1 MKEPLPVSLSVRV
14 YRGLLRTYPRKFRLE
29 YGEAMIQ
36 VFRDLCLQPGKT
48 GLASVWGRALLDFAV
63 TLVSEHMNRGVVMTK
78 TKWIQLSG
86 WGLAASGFLLMA
98 GFAASSRPTYSPYN
112 AAAWPIDPILN
123 VADVILMT
131 VAMLLMSAGLAGLLE
146 RFHQQAGLPGRVGL
160 MFGSLTGLVGAAGA
174 AGLRFFEGGPWWDMF
189 MVGILGVNL
198 GLALFGIDCLRQHL
212 FPRWTGLPLAV
223 GTSTLAFALAAMGPI
238 HVAWPSLVEFIFLL
252 AFALGIGL
260 VGYLLQRETT
270 ETAAMTPA

>member
-1 MKEPLPVSLSVRV
+1 MKAPRSVSLSVRV
-14 YRGLLRTYPRKFRLE
+14 YRGLLRTYPREFRLE

-36 VFRDLCLQPGKT
+36 VFRDLCLQSGKT

-63 TLVSEHMNRGVVMTK
+63 TLISEYMNRGVVMTK

-98 GFAASSRPTYSPYN
+98 AFAASSRPIYSPDN

-131 VAMLLMSAGLAGLLE
+131 TAMLLMSAGLAGLLE
-146 RFHQQAGLPGRVGL
+146 RFQQQAGIPGRVGL
-160 MFGSLTGLVGAAGA
+160 MIGSLTGLVGAVGA
-174 AGLRFFEGGPWWDMF
+174 AGLRFFEGDLWWNMF

-212 FPRWTGLPLAV
+212 FPRWNGLPLAV
-223 GTSTLAFALAAMGPI
+223 GTSFLAFALAAMGPI
-238 HVAWPSLVEFIFLL
+238 HVAWPSVVEFIFLI
-252 AFALGIGL
+252 AFALGLGL

-270 ETAAMTPA
+270 ETAAMPPA